1 MFWVHRGRLVDK
13 EMVGRAAAAGGIPL
27 VILAAPAN
35 AGANQVN
42 QSLQPVINLLQDLAE
57 PIAYAFM
64 IYGGIQY
71 IAGKSSEGKRILK
84 DAAGGYILIQWIPWL
99 FSIIRTIR

>member
-1 MFWVHRGRLVDK
+1 MIWVHKGRLIDK
-13 EMVGRAAAAGGIPL
+13 EMVERAVMAGSIPL
-27 VILAAPAN
+27 MILAAPST
-35 AGANQVN
+35 AGANEVK
-42 QSLQPVINLLQDLAE
+42 QSLQPIISLLQDLAE

-64 IYGGIQY
+64 IYGGIQH
-71 IAGKSSEGKRILK
+71 IAGKSAEGKRILR